1 MYKQVSGP
9 RNEIEINIIKMSN
22 LLMMRRI
29 VSFLG
34 NLWLG
39 HEILIEGHNCN

>member
-9 RNEIEINIIKMSN
+9 RNGIEINIIKMSN
-22 LLMMRRI
+22 LHMMRRI
-29 VSFLG
+29 ISFFG

-39 HEILIEGHNCN
+39 Y